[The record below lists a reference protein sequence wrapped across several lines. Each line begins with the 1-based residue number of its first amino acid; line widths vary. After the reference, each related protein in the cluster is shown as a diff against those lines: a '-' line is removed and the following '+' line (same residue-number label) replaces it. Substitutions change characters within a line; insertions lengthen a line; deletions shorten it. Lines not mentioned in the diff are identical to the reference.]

1 MTAQIVAD
9 LMTTNPLSVH
19 RDQTL
24 KDAHDLMRQKN
35 IRHIPVLDAEDRLV
49 GVLTQKKMI
58 ATVMGLLA
66 KYGTTALERKEQQ
79 QIIAELMDTDFVSVQ
94 PEQTLTEVISY
105 FLKNKHG
112 CLPVVDDDDQLLG
125 ILTSS
130 DFVRLAGELLAA
142 D

>member
-1 MTAQIVAD
+1 MTAKTVAE
-9 LMTTNPLSVH
+9 LMTANPLFVRREQS
-19 RDQTL
+19 L
-24 KDAHDLMRQKN
+24 KDAHDLMRNKN
-35 IRHIPVLDAEDRLV
+35 IRHIPVLDEQDKLV

-66 KYGTTALERKEQQ
+66 KYGTSALERKEKQ
-79 QIIAELMDTDFVSVQ
+79 QIIGELMDTDFATVQ
-94 PEQTLTEVISY
+94 PEQALAEVISY

-112 CLPVVDDDDQLLG
+112 CLPVVDADEQLLG

-130 DFVRLAGELLAA
+130 DFVRLAGQLLG

>member
-9 LMTTNPLSVH
+9 LMTANPLFVR

-66 KYGTTALERKEQQ
+66 KYGTTALERKERQ
-79 QIIAELMDTDFVSVQ
+79 QIIAELMDTDFASVQ
-94 PEQTLTEVISY
+94 PEQTLSEVIGY

-112 CLPVVDDDDQLLG
+112 CLPVVDANDKLLG

-130 DFVRLAGELLAA
+130 DFVRLAGQLL
-142 D
+142 DS

>member
-1 MTAQIVAD
+1 MTAKTVAE
-9 LMTTNPLSVH
+9 LMTANPLFVRREQS
-19 RDQTL
+19 L
-24 KDAHDLMRQKN
+24 KDAHDLMRNKN
-35 IRHIPVLDAEDRLV
+35 IRHIPVLDEQDKLV

-66 KYGTTALERKEQQ
+66 KYGTSALERKEKQ
-79 QIIAELMDTDFVSVQ
+79 QIIGELMDTDFATVQ
-94 PEQTLTEVISY
+94 PEQALAEVISY

-112 CLPVVDDDDQLLG
+112 CLPVVDADDQLLG

-130 DFVRLAGELLAA
+130 DFVRLAGQLLG

>member
-1 MTAQIVAD
+1 MIAEIVAD
-9 LMTTNPLSVH
+9 LMTANPLAVR

-35 IRHIPVLDAEDRLV
+35 IRHIPVLDADNKLV

-66 KYGTTALERKEQQ
+66 KYGTTALERKEKQQ
-79 QIIAELMDTDFVSVQ
+79 MISELMDTDFASVQ
-94 PEQTLTEVISY
+94 PEQTLSEVIGY

-112 CLPVVDDDDQLLG
+112 CLPVVDDQDKLLG

-130 DFVRLAGELLAA
+130 DFVRLAGQLLA

>member
-1 MTAQIVAD
+1 MTAKHVAE
-9 LMTTNPLSVH
+9 LMTANPLFVR

-24 KDAHDLMRQKN
+24 KDAHDLMRTKN
-35 IRHIPVLDAEDRLV
+35 IRHIPVLDEQDKLV

-66 KYGTTALERKEQQ
+66 KYGTSALERKEKQ
-79 QIIAELMDTDFVSVQ
+79 QIIGELMDTDFATVQ
-94 PEQTLTEVISY
+94 PQQSLAEVISY

-112 CLPVVDDDDQLLG
+112 CLPVVDENEQLLG

-130 DFVRLAGELLAA
+130 DFVRLAGQLLES
-142 D
+142 